1 MIDLPPVVSSVFN
14 FNVYYLRLLQVFE
27 EESDL
32 YRAVFGLDLP
42 IERWKISAEDLR
54 RTISTSTKMLNV
66 AIR

>member
-1 MIDLPPVVSSVFN
+1 MMDLPPVVSSVFN
-14 FNVYYLRLLQVFE
+14 FDAHCSRLLQVFE

-42 IERWKISAEDLR
+42 MERWKMSAEDLR
-54 RTISTSTKMLNV
+54 RATSTGTKMLNV